1 MKDESMMNMHAT
13 QKRTQQGLVLLF
25 LAPLFAVSSSWG
37 QTSPATSSAPLSS
50 SNATAPLAMVN
61 GKPIDA
67 KAFEQIIKN
76 NVANG
81 LQDNEQLRGA
91 VKEEL
96 IARQVMVQEF
106 SKLGL
111 DKNPE
116 AISGL
121 NFVRENFLIDF
132 LLRQHEQKHPL
143 TEEMIKAEYE
153 RQLGLIGEPGEAM
166 QYLTRLIVL
175 STESE
180 ARGVI
185 AELKKG
191 ADFAKLAAS
200 QSMDATKKNGGELG
214 WILPAQVL
222 PAIGTVMVNLK
233 EGGFSALPIQTPG
246 GWYVI
251 KVEEK
256 RPFKIPTLEESRNVV
271 IQTLQQVQKQ
281 NYIQELI
288 KAAKITK

>member
-1 MKDESMMNMHAT
+1 MSNDLFFLKKHMNYQFFQRRGQLPFLGALLVCAM
-13 QKRTQQGLVLLF
+13 GLTC
-25 LAPLFAVSSSWG
+25 AFAQNTPSASSSVA
-37 QTSPATSSAPLSS
+37 S
-50 SNATAPLAMVN
+50 VN
-61 GKPIDA
+61 GKAIDA
-67 KAFEQIIKN
+67 KTFEQIIKN

-81 LQDNEQLRGA
+81 AQDTEQLRAA

-121 NFVRENFLIDF
+121 SYVRENFLIDF
-132 LLRQHEQKHPL
+132 LLRNHEQKHPI

-153 RQLGLIGEPGEAM
+153 RQLSLIGEPGEAM

-175 STESE
+175 SSE
-180 ARGVI
+180 GEAKAVI

-191 ADFAKLAAS
+191 ADFAKIAAV
-200 QSMDATKKNGGELG
+200 QSVDASKKNGGELG
-214 WILPAQVL
+214 WVLPAQVL

-233 EGGFSALPIQTPG
+233 EGTFSALPIQTPY
-246 GWYVI
+246 GWYII

-256 RPFKIPTLEESRNVV
+256 RPFKIPSLEDSRTVV
-271 IQTLQQVQKQ
+271 IQTLQQVQRQ
-281 NYIQELI
+281 SYVQELI
-288 KAAKITK
+288 KNAKISK

>member
-1 MKDESMMNMHAT
+1 MNYQFFQRRGQLPFLGALLVCAM
-13 QKRTQQGLVLLF
+13 GLTCA
-25 LAPLFAVSSSWG
+25 LAQNTPSTSSSVA
-37 QTSPATSSAPLSS
+37 S
-50 SNATAPLAMVN
+50 VN
-61 GKPIDA
+61 GKAIDA
-67 KAFEQIIKN
+67 KTFEQIIKN

-81 LQDNEQLRGA
+81 AQDTEQLRAA

-121 NFVRENFLIDF
+121 SYVRENFLIDF
-132 LLRQHEQKHPL
+132 LLRNHEQKHPI

-153 RQLGLIGEPGEAM
+153 RQLSLIGEPGEAM

-175 STESE
+175 SSE
-180 ARGVI
+180 GEAKAVI

-191 ADFAKLAAS
+191 ADFAKIAAV
-200 QSMDATKKNGGELG
+200 QSVDASKKNGGELG
-214 WILPAQVL
+214 WVLPAQVL

-233 EGGFSALPIQTPG
+233 EGTFSALPIQTPY
-246 GWYVI
+246 GWYII

-256 RPFKIPTLEESRNVV
+256 RPFKIPSLEDSRAVV
-271 IQTLQQVQKQ
+271 IQTLQQVQRQ
-281 NYIQELI
+281 SYVQELI
-288 KAAKITK
+288 KNAKISK

>member
-1 MKDESMMNMHAT
+1 MIYLDKKLNHFRYPTLAVVFFLGF
-13 QKRTQQGLVLLF
+13 GLSLCAL
-25 LAPLFAVSSSWG
+25 G
-37 QTSPATSSAPLSS
+37 QTNPVPQSTSTSTSASS
-50 SNATAPLAMVN
+50 FVASVN

-67 KAFEQIIKN
+67 KAFEQVIKN

-81 LQDNEQLRGA
+81 LQDTEQLRSA
-91 VKEEL
+91 IKEEL

-106 SKLGL
+106 SKLGF

-132 LLRQHEQKHPL
+132 LLRQYQQKRPL

-153 RQLGLIGEPGEAM
+153 RQLSLIGEPGEAQ
-166 QYLTRLIVL
+166 QYLTRLIVVA
-175 STESE
+175 TESE
-180 ARGVI
+180 AKGVI

-191 ADFAKLAAS
+191 SDFAKLAAAKS
-200 QSMDATKKNGGELG
+200 IDATAKNGGELG
-214 WILPAQVL
+214 WVLPAQVL

-233 EGGFSALPIQTPG
+233 EGGFSALPIQTPS

-256 RPFKIPTLEESRNVV
+256 RPFKIPTLEESRSVV
-271 IQTLQQVQKQ
+271 IQTLQQLQKQ
-281 NYIQELI
+281 TYIQELI
-288 KAAKITK
+288 KNAKIVK

>member
-1 MKDESMMNMHAT
+1 MKIKNFAAIKSFKGESQSTWGVSMITLA
-13 QKRTQQGLVLLF
+13 LSCSSF
-25 LAPLFAVSSSWG
+25 LGVSSSWA
-37 QTSPATSSAPLSS
+37 QSPALPSTPVVAS
-50 SNATAPLAMVN
+50 VN
-61 GKPIDA
+61 GKVIEA

-81 LQDNEQLRGA
+81 LQDNEQLRSA
-91 VKEEL
+91 VKDEL
-96 IARQVMVQEF
+96 IVRQVMVQEF
-106 SKLGL
+106 TKLGL

-143 TEEMIKAEYE
+143 TEEAIKSEYE
-153 RQLGLIGEPGEAM
+153 RQLGLIGEPGEAK

-175 STESE
+175 PTESE

-191 ADFAKLAAS
+191 ADFAKLAAA
-200 QSMDATKKNGGELG
+200 QSIDATKKNGGELG
-214 WILPAQVL
+214 WVLPAQVL
-222 PAIGTVMVNLK
+222 PSIGTVMVNLK
-233 EGGFSALPIQTPG
+233 EGTFSALPIQTPS

-251 KVEEK
+251 KVDET
-256 RPFKIPTLEESRNVV
+256 RPFKIPSLEESRNVV
-271 IQTLQQVQKQ
+271 IQTLQQLQRQ
-281 NYIQELI
+281 AYIQELI
-288 KAAKITK
+288 KSAKIVK